1 MHRYGAREMLCQLS
15 LPKFLAII
23 NTSLPGL
30 LVETTYQSQPQQN
43 IVQVRIGRNDIVDYM
58 RYFASLGEWD
68 GGAGCRDAT
77 CTCP

>member
-1 MHRYGAREMLCQLS
+1 MLCQLS